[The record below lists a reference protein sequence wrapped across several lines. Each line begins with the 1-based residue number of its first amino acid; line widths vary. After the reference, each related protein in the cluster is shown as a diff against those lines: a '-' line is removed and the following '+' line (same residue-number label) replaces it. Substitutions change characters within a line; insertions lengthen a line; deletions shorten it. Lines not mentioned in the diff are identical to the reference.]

1 MVEDLSKG
9 LAGERHALFD
19 PIFIGWMHRSCAS
32 ETAAAFRI
40 LGLEQMPLAGAG
52 SQHFSSGGNLKPL
65 RCRFLSFDAFGTS
78 HKFKQMLNR
87 LPKKDAQY
95 RGRTEER
102 QGVF

>member
-40 LGLEQMPLAGAG
+40 LGLEQMPLAAALF
-52 SQHFSSGGNLKPL
+52 QW
-65 RCRFLSFDAFGTS
+65 R
-78 HKFKQMLNR
+78 
-87 LPKKDAQY
+87 
-95 RGRTEER
+95 
-102 QGVF
+102 